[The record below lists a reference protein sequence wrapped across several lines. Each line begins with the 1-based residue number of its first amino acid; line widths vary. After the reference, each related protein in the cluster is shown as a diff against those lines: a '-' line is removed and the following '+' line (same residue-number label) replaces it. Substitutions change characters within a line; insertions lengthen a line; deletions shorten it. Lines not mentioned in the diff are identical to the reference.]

1 MNALKLLRSIILL
14 SILVAGLVALIVP
27 SIWLYTVNTL
37 ATPINSAMDIET
49 ALRLSIEAERQSA
62 QMGVPSKHRKS
73 VKWSR
78 PESSSYPKRMTALF
92 ITETGCPTYFQ
103 TPRED
108 GWPWT
113 RRVLTSLW
121 GGREPDGDGA
131 CELIYARML
140 ASRLGA
146 KTSLDLAVSAD
157 RIHRFL
163 EKDQLVSWNLASME
177 FDRGLIGVEDAAM
190 EVLQKPLNELSDA
203 ELAELQVAI
212 PPWGYWDDIHQC
224 KNASLVRDSRDLL
237 IKHLVSQG
245 LISDEMARTAMA
257 QPVRCMQV
265 KR

>member
-1 MNALKLLRSIILL
+1 VNALKTLRSFILL
-14 SILVAGLVALIVP
+14 SLLISLLVGAIVP
-27 SIWLYTVNTL
+27 SIWLYTANTL
-37 ATPINSAMDIET
+37 ATPINSAMEIET

-62 QMGVPSKHRKS
+62 QIEIPAKHRKS
-73 VKWSR
+73 VKWAR

-113 RRVLTSLW
+113 KRVLISLV

-131 CELIYARML
+131 CELIFARSL
-140 ASRLGA
+140 ARRLGA
-146 KTSLDLAVSAD
+146 KTALDVAVSAD
-157 RIHRFL
+157 RIHKFL
-163 EKDQLVSWNLASME
+163 EKDQLVSWNLSSMQ
-177 FDRGLIGVEDAAM
+177 FDRGLIGVEEAALD
-190 EVLQKPLNELSDA
+190 VLQKPLAELSDA
-203 ELAELQVAI
+203 ELAELQLAI

-224 KNASLVRDSRDLL
+224 KNASLVRDSRDML
-237 IKHLVSQG
+237 IKHLAGQG
-245 LISDEMARTAMA
+245 LISDEMARTAIA